1 MPLKVVVDQKKC
13 ATVGICV
20 KELPEVFE
28 FQHGSKKAEVKVDV
42 VPSHLEAKCVEV
54 AKKCPNGAIIV
65 KEV

>member
-1 MPLKVVVDQKKC
+1 MPITVQVDQKRC

-20 KELPEVFE
+20 KELPEIFR
-28 FQHGSKKAEVKVDV
+28 FQRGSKKAEVKVDI
-42 VPSHLEAKCVEV
+42 VPSHLGAKCIEV